1 MTLLEV
7 AALTASAGEHRLLHE
22 LDLVVG
28 AGEVLAVL
36 GDSGAGKSTL
46 GLALL
51 GEAAGAVR
59 LAGQVRLDGVDLVGR
74 DERARRRA
82 RAGRVGH
89 LPQHPGAVLDPVR
102 RVGRVLGELAA
113 LVHRDRRTR
122 AAAVAAACAAARF
135 DPGLLRRFPHQLSG
149 GQQQRAALAQT
160 LVTGPDVLVLDEPTT
175 GLDPSTCAELV
186 ERLAALRAAGTAIVL
201 LTHDHAVARLLG
213 GRALV
218 LDGGRVA
225 MRGTVAEVLGPEPAG
240 AIADQAGARGR
251 RDRLQVRGAAVVD
264 PTGRPVLHELD
275 LDVAAG
281 ELLAVVGPSG
291 AGKTTFGRLV
301 AGLVRGTVLGT
312 VCVDGEPLP
321 ARIGR
326 RTGAQRRAVQY
337 VHQDPRATFH
347 KHRPVVEQVARP
359 AVLLRGEPADRA
371 LAEAGELLAR
381 LGVTAEAAARRPGAL
396 SGGQLQRAAVAR
408 ALAARPAVLV
418 CDEVTSAL
426 DAARRDELLD
436 AIDGLRRDHGTTILL
451 ISHDRILVD
460 RVADRVVTV
469 EDGRCTFEPS
479 PADPL
484 PAG

>member
-1 MTLLEV
+1 MTLLAV
-7 AALTASAGEHRLLHE
+7 TALTATAGEQRLLHE
-22 LDLVVG
+22 VDLALD

-51 GEAAGAVR
+51 GEAARGVR
-59 LAGQVRLDGVDLVGR
+59 LAGQVRLDGVELIG
-74 DERARRRA
+74 ATASRRRPA
-82 RAGRVGH
+82 RIAQ

-113 LVHRDRRTR
+113 LVHRDRRSR
-122 AAAVAAACAAARF
+122 GAAIAAACVAARF

-160 LVTGPDVLVLDEPTT
+160 LVTGPAVLVLDEPTT
-175 GLDPSTCAELV
+175 GLDPATSAELV
-186 ERLAALRAAGTAIVL
+186 ERLAGLRTAGTAIVL
-201 LTHDHAVARLLG
+201 LTHDHTVARELG

-218 LDGGRVA
+218 LERGRVTR
-225 MRGTVAEVLGPEPAG
+225 RGTIAEVLGPAAAETVAEPAG
-240 AIADQAGARGR
+240 PRGPN
-251 RDRLQVRGAAVVD
+251 RLEIRGAAVVD
-264 PTGRPVLHELD
+264 ATGRPVLSGVD
-275 LDVAAG
+275 LDAAAG

-301 AGLVRGTVLGT
+301 AGLLHGAVGGTVR
-312 VCVDGEPLP
+312 VDGELLP

-326 RTGAQRRAVQY
+326 RTTAQRRAVQY
-337 VHQDPRATFH
+337 VHQDPRSTFRP
-347 KHRPVVEQVARP
+347 HRPVVEQVARP

-371 LAEAGELLAR
+371 LAAAGELLAC
-381 LGVTAEAAARRPGAL
+381 LGVDAAVAARLPGTL

-426 DAARRDELLD
+426 DAGHRADLLA
-436 AIDGLRRDHGTTILL
+436 AIDGLRRDHGTTVLL
-451 ISHDRILVD
+451 ISHDREFVD
-460 RVADRVVTV
+460 RVADRVVPLCTG
-469 EDGRCTFEPS
+469 ELDLGRAT
-479 PADPL
+479 
-484 PAG
+484 